1 MLKARRQAAEQVA
14 ALLFE
19 TETAI
24 DAAVSKA
31 AELAAKMPVVRQDAN
46 LSALIGQSALEKT
59 IATLTALA
67 DARSN
72 IVATH
77 KELSI
82 AQQDI
87 GLGAVSYGGSIKP
100 PPSAHRGPLIS
111 EVA

>member
-24 DAAVSKA
+24 DAAVTKA

-67 DARSN
+67 EARSS
-72 IVATH
+72 IVAAH

-87 GLGAVSYGGSIKP
+87 GLGAVALGGNYKIPDK
-100 PPSAHRGPLIS
+100 AQLRQIS